1 MTFSLNA
8 DKNATNMEEIATLTC
23 RASIEFPPFSMLSLI
38 KNGQRVVTSTSGL
51 LQVDSKSVKA
61 NPFGLY
67 ICQLNASGVT
77 FQKSSVIRE
86 QNTG

>member
-1 MTFSLNA
+1 M
-8 DKNATNMEEIATLTC
+8 DDGATLTC

-38 KNGQRVVTSTSGL
+38 KNGQTVATSTSGL
-51 LQVDSKSVKA
+51 LQIDSKSVKA

-77 FQKSSVIRE
+77 LQKSSVLKERGRVCIISY
-86 QNTG
+86 QS